1 MSFGDLPVLN
11 DPTPG
16 ELTERIEDAIP
27 GSRVVEADGDGH
39 HFRVKVVSEAFEGL
53 SRIDRHR
60 LINKIFEG
68 ELGGRI
74 HALSI
79 GCQTPEEEQ

>member
-1 MSFGDLPVLN
+1 VDSALPMSEDA
-11 DPTPG
+11 TP
-16 ELTERIEDAIP
+16 EEIASRIEAGIT
-27 GSRVVEADGDGH
+27 GAQVVESDGDGH
-39 HFRVKVVSEAFEGL
+39 HFRVSVIAQAFDGL

-60 LINKIFEG
+60 LVNAVFAG

-79 GCQTPEEEQ
+79 SCLTPEEASK

>member
-1 MSFGDLPVLN
+1 MDSALPMSEDA
-11 DPTPG
+11 TP
-16 ELTERIEDAIP
+16 EEISSRIEAGIA
-27 GSRVVEADGDGH
+27 GSRVVESDGDGH
-39 HFRVKVVSEAFEGL
+39 HFRVHVIADAFEGL

-60 LINKIFEG
+60 LVNEVFAG

-79 GCQTPEEEQ
+79 SCQTPEEASK